1 MTNPAPPDG
10 NEAITVE
17 SVHLMATTYR
27 PGIPGAPVDAA
38 VNPTAQAI
46 FTAIC
51 LVPALV
57 CIGLAIKSLVKDR
70 DPLWPVFLVG
80 GTIGMFVEPILD
92 YMGGVWWPVHGDWEA
107 FRLLGVNIP
116 LLVCFVYPWLLGGQA
131 YYSYRS
137 FQRGI
142 TVRKLWLLVGLF
154 ALNDIV
160 LETIGIR
167 LLNVY
172 SYFGTQPLNPWG
184 LPLWYV
190 PCNAVGP
197 VVAAALFYVMR
208 DQLRGWRLLA
218 GVWFFPMSFVGVYA
232 AAGWPVWVSL
242 NSEFNMLASTIM
254 SLIVFVQAALIVM
267 VVAKIVGAT
276 SNPVD
281 AGSRSATE
289 EADVSAS
296 QASGT
301 QR

>member
-1 MTNPAPPDG
+1 M
-10 NEAITVE
+10 E
-17 SVHLMATTYR
+17 SVQLLATTYR
-27 PGIPGAPVDAA
+27 PGIPGAPIDAA

-51 LVPALV
+51 LVPAV
-57 CIGLAIKSLVKDR
+57 ICIGLAIKSLVKDR
-70 DPLWPVFLVG
+70 DTLWPIFLVG

-107 FRLLGVNIP
+107 FRLLDVNIP
-116 LLVCFVYPWLLGGQA
+116 VLVCFVYPWLLGGQA

-142 TVRKLWLLVGLF
+142 TVRKLWMLVGIF

-197 VVAAALFYVMR
+197 VVAAALFYVLR
-208 DQLRGWRLLA
+208 DQLRGWRVLA
-218 GVWFFPMSFVGVYA
+218 GVWLFPMSFVGVYA
-232 AAGWPVWVSL
+232 ASGWPMWVSL
-242 NSEFNMLASTIM
+242 NSEFGMLAATIA
-254 SLIVFVQAALIVM
+254 SVLVFVQAALIVM
-267 VVAKIVGAT
+267 VVAKMVGAVPSTAT
-276 SNPVD
+276 SSPGSPPSVASAD
-281 AGSRSATE
+281 SPASPGGGIASGSR
-289 EADVSAS
+289 
-296 QASGT
+296 
-301 QR
+301 

>member
-1 MTNPAPPDG
+1 MGMTDRLA
-10 NEAITVE
+10 
-17 SVHLMATTYR
+17 TYR
-27 PGIPGAPVDAA
+27 PGIPGPPVGAA

-51 LVPALV
+51 LLPALV

-70 DPLWPVFLVG
+70 NGLWPIFLLG

-107 FRLLGVNIP
+107 FRLLDVNIP

-131 YYSYRS
+131 YYTYRA

-142 TVRKLWLLVGLF
+142 TVRRLWVLVGLF
-154 ALNDIV
+154 AVNDIV
-160 LETIGIR
+160 LETIGVR

-172 SYFGTQPLNPWG
+172 SYFGTQPMNPWG
-184 LPLWYV
+184 LPLWYI

-208 DQLRGWRLLA
+208 HHLRGWRMLA

-232 AAGWPVWVSL
+232 ACGWPVWISL
-242 NSEFNMLASTIM
+242 NSEWGMAASTAA
-254 SLIVFVQAALIVM
+254 SLLVFVQAALIVM
-267 VVAKIVGAT
+267 VVAKMVGAA
-276 SNPVD
+276 D
-281 AGSRSATE
+281 DEARQRHSRSLDSTAPVE
-289 EADVSAS
+289 EANATASPAGEFSAGRS
-296 QASGT
+296 
-301 QR
+301 R